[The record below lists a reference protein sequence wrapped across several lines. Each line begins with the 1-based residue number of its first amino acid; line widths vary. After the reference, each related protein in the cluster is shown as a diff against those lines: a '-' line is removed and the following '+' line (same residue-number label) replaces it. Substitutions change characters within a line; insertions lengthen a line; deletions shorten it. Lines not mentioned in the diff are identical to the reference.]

1 MTPDDLHRIE
11 TAIAHLPAVAEPF
24 SRSFYDTLFEI
35 APDTRS
41 LFSNDLT
48 EQRVKLFDELRA
60 LVAMGVALADDGAAF
75 TSRANAL
82 GRRHVG
88 YGAAPA
94 HYELVGAALLAALA
108 EHVPGWDPADRT
120 AWTRLYG
127 LVAQTMLEG
136 AQLASGDAG

>member
-11 TAIAHLPAVAEPF
+11 TAAAHLPSVAEPF
-24 SRSFYDTLFEI
+24 SRFFYDTLFEI
-35 APDTRS
+35 APETRS
-41 LFSNDLT
+41 LFSDDLT
-48 EQRVKLFDELRA
+48 EQRAKLFDELRA
-60 LVAMGVALADDGAAF
+60 LVTMGLALADDGAAF
-75 TSRANAL
+75 TSRAHAL

-94 HYELVGAALLAALA
+94 HYELVGEALLAALA
-108 EHVPGWDPADRT
+108 EHVPGWGPADRT

-136 AQLASGDAG
+136 AQTAAGASG